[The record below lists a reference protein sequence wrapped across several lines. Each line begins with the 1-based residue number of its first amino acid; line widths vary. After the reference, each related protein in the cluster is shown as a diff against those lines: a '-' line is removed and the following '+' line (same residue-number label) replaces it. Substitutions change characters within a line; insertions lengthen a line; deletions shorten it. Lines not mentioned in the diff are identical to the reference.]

1 MDYIYGVQHEYIF
14 VYNLLGYQYSV
25 VIQTLISDPTV
36 ITSGY
41 PYFSSPLHSPTY
53 LNSPQPLQSTHYPN
67 SRIPTMASEEI
78 NLVAILYP
86 KPEKAEEVILSFLT
100 I

>member
-41 PYFSSPLHSPTY
+41 PYFSSPLHSPTR
-53 LNSPQPLQSTHYPN
+53 LNSSQPLQSTQLLKSKHT
-67 SRIPTMASEEI
+67 TMASEEI

-86 KPEKAEEVILSFLT
+86 KPEKAEEVIPFFLS
-100 I
+100 

>member
-1 MDYIYGVQHEYIF
+1 
-14 VYNLLGYQYSV
+14 
-25 VIQTLISDPTV
+25 
-36 ITSGY
+36 
-41 PYFSSPLHSPTY
+41 
-53 LNSPQPLQSTHYPN
+53 
-67 SRIPTMASEEI
+67 MASEEI